1 MQSWRRLVYFLLLN
15 VLVSALTV
23 WVVVSMMLR
32 NNMISAATPEEP
44 TLVRSVATQAGEVVV
59 TQTSAVN
66 LEQNDAT
73 EVVSEILEIKSVIG
87 MGELETE
94 RVLIEHV
101 GEKEVSLNGWQLQDQ
116 DGHVYTFPALTM
128 FSGGAVTVY
137 TREGTSSVVELYW
150 GLDAPV
156 WSAGEKAYLLDPEG
170 TVQAVFVV
178 P

>member
-23 WVVVSMMLR
+23 WVVVSVMLR
-32 NNMISAATPEEP
+32 NNTITTAAPEEP
-44 TLVRSVATQAGEVVV
+44 TLVLSSGTQAGEVVV

-66 LEQNDAT
+66 FDEDAT

-101 GEKEVSLNGWQLQDQ
+101 GDKEVSLNGWQLQDQ

-137 TREGTSSVVELYW
+137 TRAGTSSVVELYW
-150 GLDAPV
+150 GLDAPI